1 MEWYPVARSRY
12 PPQVPSLA
20 GPSSMVL
27 DVAAPAAPS
36 RSIPMTTTTQDPKHA
51 AVAHAEREALALQDA
66 EDQSAE
72 RFVDVRQRLVAGNQ
86 ADEVTRSSEFKE
98 WMAARA
104 KTDEAWGRWAMAM
117 DAAQG

>member
-1 MEWYPVARSRY
+1 
-12 PPQVPSLA
+12 
-20 GPSSMVL
+20 
-27 DVAAPAAPS
+27 
-36 RSIPMTTTTQDPKHA
+36 MTTTTQDPKQT

-86 ADEVTRSSEFKE
+86 ADEVTRSHEFKE

-117 DAAQG
+117 DAAHG